1 MATTDPRTELPC
13 IPLVLSPS
21 AHPSPS
27 APHIRAPSLPV
38 CPFRSYF
45 PRSVARFPVLFLVL
59 SRTHQVPLC
68 PSLSSILLFL
78 SSTSHHVVVTSNT
91 RILPVCRA
99 NSLLISSTM
108 FRPRALSPS
117 RDIRTRIFYSRTTQ
131 LEANFPVQSVAPPT
145 TRLCP
150 PLPAS
155 GYNS

>member
-1 MATTDPRTELPC
+1 MATTDPRTELYPASLSFSH
-13 IPLVLSPS
+13 PLLTLLRLLHTYVHPLYLCALFALTSPE
-21 AHPSPS
+21 AWLASPFS
-27 APHIRAPSLPV
+27 SSFSRA
-38 CPFRSYF
+38 RTE
-45 PRSVARFPVLFLVL
+45 FLCV
-59 SRTHQVPLC
+59 

-117 RDIRTRIFYSRTTQ
+117 RDICTRSFLLAATQ

-150 PLPAS
+150 LPAS